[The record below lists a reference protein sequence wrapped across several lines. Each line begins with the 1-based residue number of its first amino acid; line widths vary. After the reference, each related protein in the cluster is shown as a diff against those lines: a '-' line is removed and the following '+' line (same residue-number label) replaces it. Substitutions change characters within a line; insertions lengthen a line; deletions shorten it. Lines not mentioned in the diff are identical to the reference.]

1 MGSRISEKGI
11 NMKCVI
17 CKHGSTNN
25 GLVSVT
31 LTRGKTVVVFKDVP
45 AQVCPNCGEYYL
57 ESDVSKKIM
66 ARALIAAE
74 AGTEVEIVRY
84 AA

>member
-1 MGSRISEKGI
+1 
-11 NMKCVI
+11 MKCVI
-17 CKHGSTNN
+17 CKHGATEAGN
-25 GLVSVT
+25 VSVT

-57 ESDVSKKIM
+57 ESAVSRKLM
-66 ARALIAAE
+66 ERAALAVE
-74 AGTEVEIVRY
+74 SGTEVEIIRY